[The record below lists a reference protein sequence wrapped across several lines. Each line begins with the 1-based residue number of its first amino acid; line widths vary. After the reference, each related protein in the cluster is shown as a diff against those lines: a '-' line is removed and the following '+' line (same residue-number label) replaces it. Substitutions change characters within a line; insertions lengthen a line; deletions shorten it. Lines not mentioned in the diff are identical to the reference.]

1 MHCAVRSRAFAF
13 FLLLSV
19 SYFLLTGCASLSRRM
34 DSGPEGPDLPIS
46 ADSQAP
52 ETFSAPAEKPGK
64 MGETTSSG
72 RGSHYVPGLVWYPKA
87 QVIGRNRGH
96 MVAEK
101 ETLLDIARFH
111 NLGYNEL
118 VDLYPH
124 IDPWMPPK
132 GEELLIPA
140 QRILPDVPADGI
152 VINTPEMRLYYFTAR
167 NGQPRVL
174 TFPIGV
180 GGEDYPT
187 PIGMYAIHEKRTH
200 PVWYIPPSL
209 QPKYGAKTMP
219 PGPDNPLGDYMMK
232 LGSSDYGIHGT
243 NIPWSIGRMATHG
256 CIRLYPEDIRRLF
269 PMVRPGTRVRLLYQ
283 PVKVAQVNGRIFI
296 EVHRDVYGRM
306 GDLRRYAENL
316 LLWKD
321 LFKNVDRVKLHRVV
335 QQQNG
340 LPADITR
347 GRQTSSPA
355 TVRVTPD

>member
-1 MHCAVRSRAFAF
+1 MHRVVRPRAVAF
-13 FLLLSV
+13 FLLLSAT
-19 SYFLLTGCASLSRRM
+19 YFLLTGCASLNHMLRR
-34 DSGPEGPDLPIS
+34 DSAAQDV
-46 ADSQAP
+46 
-52 ETFSAPAEKPGK
+52 SAPAGAPADAPSLQGEIDSEAADTPQMGGKPSLPG
-64 MGETTSSG
+64 SAPPG
-72 RGSHYVPGLVWYPKA
+72 RSHYVPGLVWYPKA
-87 QVIGRNRGH
+87 QLIGRNRDH
-96 MVAEK
+96 LIAEK

-132 GEELLIPA
+132 GEELLIPS
-140 QRILPDVPADGI
+140 QRILPDVPAEGI

-167 NGQPRVL
+167 NGRSKVL

-187 PIGMYAIHEKRTH
+187 PVGTYAIYEKRTH

-209 QPKYGAKTMP
+209 QRKYGAKTMP

-232 LGSSDYGIHGT
+232 LGYSDYGIHGT
-243 NIPWSIGRMATHG
+243 NVPWSIGRMATHG

-269 PMVRPGTRVRLLYQ
+269 PMVKPGTKVRLLYQ
-283 PVKVAQVNGRIFI
+283 PVKVAQVNGRVFI
-296 EVHRDVYGRM
+296 EVHRDVYGKV

-321 LFKNVDRVKLHRVV
+321 LYRKVDRAKLHRVV

-340 LPADITR
+340 LPVDITR
-347 GRQTSSPA
+347 G
-355 TVRVTPD
+355 